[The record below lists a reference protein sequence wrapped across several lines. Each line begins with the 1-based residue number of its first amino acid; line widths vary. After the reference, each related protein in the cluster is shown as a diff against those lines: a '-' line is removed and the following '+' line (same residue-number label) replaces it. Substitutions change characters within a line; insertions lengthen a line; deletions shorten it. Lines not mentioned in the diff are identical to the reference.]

1 MSERTTAALPALPT
15 ELLYIIGFYLRD
27 DELVGI
33 TGASTRFRQIF
44 LHRRYAMIEFSGSV
58 KHIAGCLIPL
68 FSRDGDKIS
77 VDMRKLIQT
86 FTRFVTFR
94 IYYPPNTIHWPL
106 RFASNDLEHFGILL
120 RSIDRLCGVNISL
133 SFPRHR
139 DCISFNKALRKTGM
153 WSEDF
158 TKPCSLT
165 FLDDPVDLNFNAV
178 FRCFQAKALG
188 AVQLPGGLNRK
199 HFVKLYHSRQGTYLK
214 ALHVDRTAYNQ
225 KARHVVPSL
234 DDDFLGEIR
243 RGFPRLESLILH
255 EDTADL
261 TIDFDFRSWP
271 FGLVWFD
278 DQAAFDRNVDKL
290 VRQLSMMPHLRR
302 FAFTL
307 WYVRL
312 HGHLVP
318 HDWEDHKGT
327 YRPKTMVEMD
337 NFYID
342 KLVTVIMTRVPSLV
356 ELCVSHNHPNFYRGT
371 RRDDQIHVRRE
382 SRDNLGEENRFPSLL
397 LDLN

>member
-1 MSERTTAALPALPT
+1 MTAGLPAMPT
-15 ELLYIIGFYLRD
+15 EILFIIGSYLRD
-27 DELVGI
+27 DELVGLA
-33 TGASTRFRQIF
+33 GASTRFRQIS

-58 KHIAGCLIPL
+58 KHIARCLIPL
-68 FSRDGDKIS
+68 FSRDADKIS

-86 FTRFVTFR
+86 FTRFVTIR
-94 IYYPPNTIHWPL
+94 IYYPPHTIHWPL
-106 RFASNDLEHFGILL
+106 RFAKNDLEHFGILL
-120 RSIDRLCGVNISL
+120 RTIDRLCGVNISL

-139 DCISFNKALRKTGM
+139 DCISFNKVLRKAGM
-153 WSEDF
+153 WSKDPF
-158 TKPCSLT
+158 RPPCSLT

-178 FRCFQAKALG
+178 FQRFHSESLG
-188 AVQLPGGLNRK
+188 AVQLPGGFNRK
-199 HFVKLYHSRQGTYLK
+199 HYVKLENSFHAACLK
-214 ALHVDRTAYNQ
+214 ALHVDRTANRQ

-243 RGFPRLESLILH
+243 RDFPRLESLILH
-255 EDTADL
+255 EDTPDL
-261 TIDFDFRSWP
+261 TIDSDFRSWP

-278 DQAAFDRNVDKL
+278 DQVAFDRNVDKL
-290 VRQLSMMPHLRR
+290 VYEVSRMPRLRR
-302 FAFTL
+302 FAATL

-342 KLVTVIMTRVPSLV
+342 KLVTVIMTRVPALV
-356 ELCVSHNHPNFYRGT
+356 ELCVSSNHPTFYRGT
-371 RRDDQIHVRRE
+371 RRDDQIHVQRE
-382 SRDNLGEENRFPSLL
+382 SRENLGEEKRFPSLL
-397 LDLN
+397 LDLK

>member
-1 MSERTTAALPALPT
+1 MSERPTAALPALPT
-15 ELLYIIGFYLRD
+15 ELLFIIGSYLRD
-27 DELVGI
+27 DELVGL

-44 LHRRYAMIEFSGSV
+44 LHRRYGMIGFSGSV
-58 KHIAGCLIPL
+58 KHIAGCLKPL
-68 FSRDGDKIS
+68 FSRDGGKIS
-77 VDMRKLIQT
+77 VDMRRLIQT
-86 FTRFVTFR
+86 FTRFVMIR
-94 IYYPPNTIHWPL
+94 IYYPPHTNNLPL
-106 RFASNDLEHFGILL
+106 RFAQNDLEHFGILL

-153 WSEDF
+153 WSNYPD
-158 TKPCSLT
+158 KSCSLT

-178 FRCFQAKALG
+178 FQRFHCESLG
-188 AVQLPGGLNRK
+188 AVQLPGGFNRK
-199 HFVKLYHSRQGTYLK
+199 HYMKLMDSFHARYLK
-214 ALHVDRTAYNQ
+214 ALHVDRTANRQ

-234 DDDFLGEIR
+234 DDDFLGEVR
-243 RGFPRLESLILH
+243 RDFPRLESLILH
-255 EDTADL
+255 EDTPDL
-261 TIDFDFRSWP
+261 TIDSDFRSWP

-278 DQAAFDRNVDKL
+278 DQVAFERNVRKL
-290 VRQLSMMPHLRR
+290 VYELKRMPCIRR

-307 WYVRL
+307 WFVRL

-318 HDWEDHKGT
+318 HDWEDYKGI

-342 KLVTVIMTRVPSLV
+342 KLVTVIMTRVPALV
-356 ELCVSHNHPNFYRGT
+356 ELCVSSNHPTFYRGT
-371 RRDDQIHVRRE
+371 RRDDQIHVQRE